1 MEIEIFLSCPLA
13 HCDEVLKIIGFL
25 HNHMDDLTVGLK
37 DIKTQKWLLTEKV
50 LKLVELHSEL

>member
-13 HCDEVLKIIGFL
+13 HSGEVLKIKGFL